1 MRANRD
7 FIELRKLQIE
17 NRILREKIDLA
28 LKDLSDD
35 ECNLSIRNMSAK
47 FTLAGADAEAQK
59 EVEKYLES
67 IKKRIPL
74 SAIRRDPK

>member
-7 FIELRKLQIE
+7 FVEINKLRIE

-35 ECNLSIRNMSAK
+35 ECNASIRIMSAK
-47 FTLAGADAEAQK
+47 FTLAGAFIKAEE
-59 EVEKYLES
+59 EVQKYLKS
-67 IKKRIPL
+67 IKRGKL
-74 SAIRRDPK
+74 